1 MAVRFWTCHIL
12 FLLVAIINT
21 IQTLAQV
28 SNSVVGSV
36 VCTNVNSSRCSAVWN
51 YNNTFNV
58 TQNPVNS
65 SFMYGLLP
73 AYNITFEPS
82 FLSVFEVGYHAMQFR
97 TIWDCVLGPLTWE
110 NDIGQPI
117 SVTATN
123 ISTCNC
129 SIVSSSIISGSMLPQ
144 AFSMTIQPG
153 TNNQCDIS
161 EFYLPWCN
169 NLAII
174 NSVIGAN
181 YSLQNNNITCSIN
194 TLLPYSLKLHV
205 FPPYNITILF
215 NSPVSYDDDGDFAL
229 WFTTTSQCRTFG
241 EDPVIVLF
249 PNCPKLESV
258 IISTVCTNVNSSR
271 CSAVW
276 NYNNTFNVTHS
287 AIDSIFLY
295 EPFLAYNIT
304 FEPSFPS
311 VFEVGYHATQ
321 FRTIWD
327 CSLGPL
333 TWKNDIGLPS
343 SATASNTSTCNC
355 SFGTSVILSEHMI
368 MLPQLFSMTI
378 TPGSDEQCDISELY
392 LPWCNNLA
400 IINSVIGANYSL
412 QNNNITCNTKTLL
425 PYSLKLH
432 VFPPYNITIL
442 FNSNV
447 SYDFDDTEFAL
458 GFTTSQCKSYTEMFF
473 FDYILFP
480 NCSEPENTITSITFV
495 ASTSITPNTTFVAS
509 TRITPNATFIDT
521 TTSRIITNATFVN
534 TITTT
539 TTTSEPLV
547 ICCGGGYCFSTLTE
561 EQCQATVES
570 AVIFPNGTC
579 PETCNVTVCCLK
591 TLFFDPELG
600 CFPTLN
606 ATECDIMNGTIK
618 ADCSL
623 CSIPDEEECLICRG
637 GNFAMIMFFIFIGIL
652 GCCCLLAFF
661 LLCLYTTD
669 NLPIQ
674 EKGEFTPL
682 LTSPTQP
689 YGELPKFPKANSHF
703 FSRRQ

>member
-36 VCTNVNSSRCSAVWN
+36 
-51 YNNTFNV
+51 
-58 TQNPVNS
+58 
-65 SFMYGLLP
+65 
-73 AYNITFEPS
+73 
-82 FLSVFEVGYHAMQFR
+82 
-97 TIWDCVLGPLTWE
+97 
-110 NDIGQPI
+110 
-117 SVTATN
+117 
-123 ISTCNC
+123 
-129 SIVSSSIISGSMLPQ
+129 
-144 AFSMTIQPG
+144 
-153 TNNQCDIS
+153 
-161 EFYLPWCN
+161 
-169 NLAII
+169 
-174 NSVIGAN
+174 
-181 YSLQNNNITCSIN
+181 
-194 TLLPYSLKLHV
+194 
-205 FPPYNITILF
+205 
-215 NSPVSYDDDGDFAL
+215 
-229 WFTTTSQCRTFG
+229 
-241 EDPVIVLF
+241 
-249 PNCPKLESV
+249 
-258 IISTVCTNVNSSR
+258 VCTNVNSSR

-495 ASTSITPNTTFVAS
+495 AST
-509 TRITPNATFIDT
+509 RITPNATFIDT